1 MHIKTEQ
8 DIIQL
13 IQNDTWMM
21 EILQTAKSLHL
32 PDWWVCAGFI
42 RSKIWDVLHNFKAR
56 TTLPDIDIIYFDSSN
71 INELEE
77 KKLEELLKK
86 LNPNIPWSVKNQA
99 RMHIINNM
107 PSYFSSVDAISKF
120 PETATALGV
129 TLDEM
134 NNVVLTAPCGIEDV
148 LTLQVKPSPHFTE
161 TMERANLYEERV
173 RNKNWKNI
181 WPNITIVH
189 TTM

>member
-1 MHIKTEQ
+1 MKIKNEQ

-13 IQNDTWMM
+13 IQEDTWMM

-42 RSKIWDVLHNFKAR
+42 RSKIWDVLHNFKVR

-107 PSYFSSVDAISKF
+107 PPYFSSVDAISKF

-148 LTLQVKPSPHFTE
+148 LNLKVTPTPHFTKS
-161 TMERANLYEERV
+161 RERV
-173 RNKNWKNI
+173 DMYEARLRKKNWQSM
-181 WPNITIVH
+181 WPNITIYH
-189 TTM
+189 TEI